1 MNWIALRGFLVDGK
15 PDAATKNFK
24 EGLKVYPLAQA
35 KDPPAMEFIS
45 GSKKAFNTIHANNA
59 EFYDELAHVIA
70 NEPVDFI
77 DPELR
82 GLAAS
87 IGIRKDKPFA
97 PDARMKAILVEAA
110 AVANATARAIDF
122 QTRDPVRLLLR
133 QQPMEDGSGRWGLQL
148 ADRRRDRQQE
158 TCNTPAPA
166 SSIKRLSTHR
176 QWCGRCRV
184 SVLNTLIQRRMPVEI
199 ISTERRTTG

>member
-1 MNWIALRGFLVDGK
+1 
-15 PDAATKNFK
+15 
-24 EGLKVYPLAQA
+24 
-35 KDPPAMEFIS
+35 MEFIS

-70 NEPVDFI
+70 KEPVDFI

-97 PDARMKAILVEAA
+97 PDERMKAILVEAA

-122 QTRDPVRLLLR
+122 QTRDPSAYYY
-133 QQPMEDGSGRWGLQL
+133 DKANG
-148 ADRRRDRQQE
+148 RRRWSVEITIGSSTAGWAAAISMR
-158 TCNTPAPA
+158 APA
-166 SSIKRLSTHR
+166 SSIKRPSIHR
-176 QWCGRCRV
+176 RWW
-184 SVLNTLIQRRMPVEI
+184 
-199 ISTERRTTG
+199 